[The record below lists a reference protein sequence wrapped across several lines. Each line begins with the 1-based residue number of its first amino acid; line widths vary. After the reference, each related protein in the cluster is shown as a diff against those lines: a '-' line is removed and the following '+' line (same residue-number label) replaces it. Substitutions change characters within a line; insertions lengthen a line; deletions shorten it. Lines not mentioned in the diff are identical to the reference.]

1 MLGARH
7 SPGLCVDGAAQA
19 AGPQPAQRRPSCCER
34 RAPAAAAMVVG
45 AWSRLT
51 NGLQLDFMFLCCA
64 RNKTKRKKTLSL
76 VSVCREKATGVTH
89 GPGNDDLNSDGAE
102 DGSCVRQTDPHNIKI
117 CLVSLV

>member
-51 NGLQLDFMFLCCA
+51 NGLQLDFVPLL
-64 RNKTKRKKTLSL
+64 RTEQNKTKENV

-89 GPGNDDLNSDGAE
+89 GRGNDDLNSDGAE
-102 DGSCVRQTDPHNIKI
+102 DGA
-117 CLVSLV
+117 VSARLILTTED